1 MKPGI
6 PSWSEARSAKIWGNQ
21 CFRLVRVAVWGCAIV
36 LSDDTLAG
44 RRVCDVDRK
53 GSRAGVFVGRIGV
66 GRDSQEED
74 RP

>member
-1 MKPGI
+1 MLQTGEGG
-6 PSWSEARSAKIWGNQ
+6 SVGLCDCS
-21 CFRLVRVAVWGCAIV
+21 L
-36 LSDDTLAG
+36 LSNDTLAG
-44 RRVCDVDRK
+44 RRVCDVDGK